1 MEGTSAFG
9 ALSKMG
15 EGPPK
20 SVCRRRLQ
28 TATSCW
34 GDSAP
39 VVSVAGKGAARPRQV
54 RSVELNV
61 SEPLMTCRDDLHGVE
76 TGGEC
81 GPREKV
87 GAPTP
92 GTCVVPHWHPA
103 WRRQERGSGFDEEQ
117 ENPASRC
124 EGSGASGG
132 NRKCLSTDAGHGG
145 RGVRSRAEGSVMELD
160 RRHAVDQLLL
170 GTQLEAFEARG

>member
-28 TATSCW
+28 TATSCG

-87 GAPTP
+87 GLPYPGPALCPT
-92 GTCVVPHWHPA
+92 GTRHGDGKNA
-103 WRRQERGSGFDEEQ
+103 DQASTRNRRTRRPDAKGAAQAAET
-117 ENPASRC
+117 AS
-124 EGSGASGG
+124 A
-132 NRKCLSTDAGHGG
+132 
-145 RGVRSRAEGSVMELD
+145 
-160 RRHAVDQLLL
+160 
-170 GTQLEAFEARG
+170 